1 MSLTAQ
7 LLLAWVGLN
16 LPLVALLWY
25 GAEVRQRRRAEADAR
40 TPRRPEPA
48 APDTPAAGHTG
59 HRSSHPPRLRAARNP
74 ACNTACNPSCDPACE
89 CEALRAE
96 VRSLRVTVAEL
107 SIDRAR
113 LLAKLQ
119 PSPWAPPA
127 KHART
132 GR

>member
-40 TPRRPEPA
+40 TPRRAEPA

-59 HRSSHPPRLRAARNP
+59 SHPPRPRAARNP
-74 ACNTACNPSCDPACE
+74 ACDPSCDRACE

>member
-40 TPRRPEPA
+40 TPRRAEPA
-48 APDTPAAGHTG
+48 ASDTPAGGHTG
-59 HRSSHPPRLRAARNP
+59 SHPSRLRAARNP
-74 ACNTACNPSCDPACE
+74 ACDTTCEPACE